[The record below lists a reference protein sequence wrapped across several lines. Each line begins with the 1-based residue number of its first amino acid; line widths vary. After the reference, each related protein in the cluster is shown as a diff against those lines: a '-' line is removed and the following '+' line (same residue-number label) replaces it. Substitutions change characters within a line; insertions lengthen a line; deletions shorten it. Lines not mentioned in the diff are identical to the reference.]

1 MTRAQLGRAG
11 LLQRPDEAI
20 AIYYAVITGLAGHAD
35 KAVIAE
41 VERARAAK
49 AVAERSLA
57 GKP

>member
-1 MTRAQLGRAG
+1 MGRAG